1 MAVTGTTGE
10 GPAAAEQAEPTGKPV
25 RPERGRSWRR
35 FARNRMSV
43 VGAGLIFLVVFC
55 AIFAPWVAPYPDHAG
70 VIVNFADANR
80 APDAVYWLGTD
91 SVGRDV
97 LSRII
102 FAFRNSLML
111 GAVVVS
117 LAITFGT
124 VVGISAAYFG
134 GWTETVLMRITDVF
148 LAIPSLVL
156 AMAILGIAQ
165 PSQLLAMIAMA
176 VAWWPWHAR
185 LVYGIVRSLK
195 HEGFVVAA
203 EVLGAS
209 PMRVMFGELLPNCLP
224 NLFTKAS
231 LDMGFVILLGA
242 ALSFL
247 GMGAPPPTPDLG
259 TMVSEGSQYLPD
271 IWWLSVF
278 AGLAIFIV
286 VLGFNLVADGLRDL
300 FDIVG

>member
-1 MAVTGTTGE
+1 MKRRQN
-10 GPAAAEQAEPTGKPV
+10 PKW
-25 RPERGRSWRR
+25 RNWRR
-35 FARNRMSV
+35 FGRNRLSV
-43 VGAGLIFLVVFC
+43 FGATLIVIVVFC
-55 AIFAPWVAPYPDHAG
+55 AIFAPFVAPYPEHAG
-70 VIVNFADANR
+70 VVVNFKDANR
-80 APDAVYWLGTD
+80 PPDAQYWLGTD

-102 FAFRNSLML
+102 FGFRNSLTL
-111 GAVVVS
+111 GAVVVA
-117 LAITFGT
+117 LAISIGT
-124 VVGISAAYFG
+124 VVGMTAGYLG
-134 GWTETVLMRITDVF
+134 GKAEVIIMRVTDIF

-156 AMAILGIAQ
+156 AMAILGLSK

-185 LVYGIVRSLK
+185 LVYGLVRSLK
-195 HEGFVVAA
+195 HEGFVTAA
-203 EVLGAS
+203 QVLGAS
-209 PMRVMFGELLPNCLP
+209 RLRIMFGELLPNCAP

-242 ALSFL
+242 SLSFL
-247 GMGAPPPTPDLG
+247 GMGPPPPTPDLG

-271 IWWLSVF
+271 IWWLSVT
-278 AGLAIFIV
+278 AGLAIFLI